1 MRNRVSVSLSP
12 DVLEKLRMAA
22 AKEHRTLSSM
32 ISVLVTRHLPGNTPP
47 PTRSQSRSAQTHLGG
62 SC

>member
-1 MRNRVSVSLSP
+1 MKNRVSVSLSS
-12 DVLEKLRMAA
+12 DVLEKLRIAA

-32 ISVLVTRHLPGNTPP
+32 ISVLVTRHLPDK
-47 PTRSQSRSAQTHLGG
+47 PTRSRTSRASAQTHLSG